1 MRDDAFYSVLERIED
16 AQSLPKLERAIMGL
30 IDIYGFA
37 HAGYHALRLPNDPR
51 ENPVVIHSYPE
62 QWISR
67 YRSQRYFEI
76 DPVVLQAARSI
87 LPVDWD
93 RLSVP
98 EGTPQLLFREALD
111 FGIGRKGLTVPIR
124 GARGDLAVFTVVSAL
139 PDHEWQSLKLAQ
151 TRDIQLIGNYVHH
164 RVLALCCDDDEAPIQ
179 LSRREREC
187 LQWAAAGATIAG
199 TAERL
204 HVSERAVRGYLDSA
218 RHKLSSLTKAQAVAR
233 AIALGIV
240 EH

>member
-1 MRDDAFYSVLERIED
+1 MFDDAFHSILERIER
-16 AQSLPKLERAIMGL
+16 AGSLPDLEHAIMGL
-30 IDIYGFA
+30 IDVYGFA

-62 QWISR
+62 KWISR

-87 LPVDWD
+87 LPVDWG
-93 RLSVP
+93 RLTVP
-98 EGTPQLLFREALD
+98 EGTPQLLFREAQD
-111 FGIGRKGLTVPIR
+111 FGIGSQGLTVPIR

-139 PDHEWQSLKLAQ
+139 PDREWQSLKLAQ

-164 RVLALCCDDDEAPIQ
+164 RVLALCCDEGDIPIQ

-199 TAERL
+199 TADRL

-218 RHKLSSLTKAQAVAR
+218 RHKLASMTKSQAVAR
-233 AIALGIV
+233 AISLGIV